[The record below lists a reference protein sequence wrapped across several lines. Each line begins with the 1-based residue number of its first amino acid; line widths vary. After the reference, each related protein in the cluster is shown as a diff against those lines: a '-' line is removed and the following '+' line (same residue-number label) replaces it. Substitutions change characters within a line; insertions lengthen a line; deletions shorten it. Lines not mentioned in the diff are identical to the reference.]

1 MFFPHETTGIFT
13 LYLPVLRLQ
22 DFASLP
28 STVFIKNINIY
39 QFFLGSVN
47 PKFEGE
53 FL

>member
-1 MFFPHETTGIFT
+1 MFFPHETMLTG

-39 QFFLGSVN
+39 QSFWV
-47 PKFEGE
+47 P
-53 FL
+53 